1 MNDAGHRTG
10 VGRVRRRSEPIRARH
25 ASSPA
30 DRTDEVSRAG
40 APSSERAGAVF
51 KCGRLIDAE
60 TVPIHND
67 AMTEDEKEPIVSKIA
82 DRLAARFPATPRQR
96 IEGVVREEY
105 ESLDTG
111 RIRIYIPTLIENS
124 SRTRLRREQKK

>member
-1 MNDAGHRTG
+1 MSYAKG
-10 VGRVRRRSEPIRARH
+10 
-25 ASSPA
+25 
-30 DRTDEVSRAG
+30 
-40 APSSERAGAVF
+40 
-51 KCGRLIDAE
+51 LIDAE
-60 TVPIHND
+60 TVPTHNK
-67 AMTEDEKEPIVSKIA
+67 AMTEDEKEPIVSKVA

>member
-1 MNDAGHRTG
+1 
-10 VGRVRRRSEPIRARH
+10 
-25 ASSPA
+25 
-30 DRTDEVSRAG
+30 
-40 APSSERAGAVF
+40 
-51 KCGRLIDAE
+51 
-60 TVPIHND
+60 
-67 AMTEDEKEPIVSKIA
+67 MTEDEKEPIVSKIA